1 MIQYPDPRITA
12 TSNVKQILVK
22 SLVVRNA
29 DSTTAQDK
37 AVIPAGATILK
48 IDVIVP
54 TGTATATLSV
64 GVKGVSATQFINATS
79 VATAGQLA
87 PAVSNIGN
95 QGAADQII
103 TTTVGTAAVTS
114 DIYVNIWYV
123 R

>member
-1 MIQYPDPRITA
+1 MIQYPDPKITA
-12 TSNVKQILVK
+12 TSNVKQPLVT
-22 SLVVRNA
+22 SVVVKNA
-29 DSTTAQDK
+29 DSTTTTDK
-37 AVIPAGATILK
+37 AILPAGATILK

-64 GVKGVSATQFINATS
+64 GVKGVSATRFINATS

-95 QGAADQII
+95 QGTADRII

>member
-1 MIQYPDPRITA
+1 MIQYPDPRPTA
-12 TSNVKQILVK
+12 TSNVNQPQVK
-22 SLVVRNA
+22 SIVVRNA
-29 DSTTAQDK
+29 DGTTARDK
-37 AVIPAGATILK
+37 AVIPANANILK

-64 GVKGVSATQFINATS
+64 GVKGVSATRFINATS

-87 PAVSNIGN
+87 PTVSNIGN
-95 QGAADQII
+95 QGTTDQII
-103 TTTVGTAAVTS
+103 TTTVGTTAVTS

>member
-1 MIQYPDPRITA
+1 MIQYPDPIITA
-12 TSNVKQILVK
+12 TSNVKQPLMTSV
-22 SLVVRNA
+22 VVRNG
-29 DSTTAQDK
+29 DSTTTTDK
-37 AVIPAGATILK
+37 AILPGGCTILK

-64 GVKGVSATQFINATS
+64 GAKGVSATRFVNATS
-79 VATAGQLA
+79 VATAGQLS

-95 QGAADQII
+95 QGSGDIVI

>member
-1 MIQYPDPRITA
+1 MIQYPDPIITA
-12 TSNVKQILVK
+12 TSNVKQPLVT
-22 SLVVRNA
+22 SIVVRNA
-29 DSTTAQDK
+29 DSTTATDK
-37 AVIPAGATILK
+37 AILPAGCTILK

-64 GVKGVSATQFINATS
+64 GAKGVSATRFVNAT
-79 VATAGQLA
+79 ALTTAGQLS

-95 QGAADQII
+95 QGSADTVI
-103 TTTVGTAAVTS
+103 TTTVGTTAVTS

>member
-1 MIQYPDPRITA
+1 MIQYPDPQITA
-12 TSNVKQILVK
+12 TSNAKQILVK
-22 SLVVRNA
+22 SIVVQNA
-29 DSTTAQDK
+29 DGTGTVDK
-37 AVIPAGATILK
+37 AVLPANATILK

-64 GVKGVSATQFINATS
+64 GAKGVSATRFVNATS

-87 PAVSNIGN
+87 PAVTNIGN
-95 QGAADQII
+95 QGTSDTII

>member
-12 TSNVKQILVK
+12 TSNAKQPLVK
-22 SLVVRNA
+22 SIVVRNA

-37 AVIPAGATILK
+37 AVLPAGATILK

-64 GVKGVSATQFINATS
+64 GVKGVSATRFINATS
-79 VATAGQLA
+79 VATAGQLS

-95 QGAADQII
+95 QGAVDQII

-114 DIYVNIWYV
+114 DIFVNIWYV